1 MMNGK
6 KVALVTGASS
16 GIGTEVALALLDR
29 GYAVHGAARRVDRM
43 QDLVARGGN
52 AVPLD
57 LTDEA
62 SIESC
67 VGSILEREGRLDV
80 LVNNAGYGSYG
91 SIEEVPLAEARRQFE
106 VNLFGPARV
115 TQLVLPVMR
124 RQRSGYV
131 FNVTSIG
138 GKIYTPLGGWYHATK
153 HAVEGWS
160 DALRMEVAPFGVH
173 VVIIE
178 PGAIATEWSG
188 IARDSLLATSGTG
201 PYRDQALAFARALEG
216 AAYASASP
224 PRVVAD
230 AIRKALS
237 ARRPRTRYSMG
248 SGARAALWG
257 RAVLSDRAFDRAIRR
272 MLFKA
277 P

>member
-1 MMNGK
+1 MDEK

-16 GIGTEVALALLDR
+16 GIGTEVALALLDL
-29 GYAVHGAARRVDRM
+29 GHVVYGAARRVDRM
-43 QDLVARGGN
+43 QELVARRGR

-57 LTDEA
+57 LTDER

-67 VGSILEREGRLDV
+67 VGSILDREGRLDV

-91 SIEEVPLAEARRQFE
+91 SIEEVPLTEARRQFE

-115 TQLVLPVMR
+115 TQLALPVMR
-124 RQRSGYV
+124 KQRSGYV

-160 DALRMEVAPFGVH
+160 DALRMEVEPFGIH

-188 IARDSLLATSGTG
+188 IARESLLATSGAG
-201 PYRDQALAFARALEG
+201 PYKDQALAFGRTLGG
-216 AAYASASP
+216 AAYAGASP
-224 PRVVAD
+224 PRVVAE
-230 AIRKALS
+230 AIVKALS

-257 RAVLSDRAFDRAIRR
+257 RALLSDRGFDRVIRR
-272 MLFKA
+272 ILLRS